1 MNASRNSVKT
11 RFTATHFTLTPHDYG
26 QFALSVG
33 KKSYLHILLIH
44 PLKTDT
50 LLIRRL
56 SIPLSVCIKE
66 VCRQ

>member
-44 PLKTDT
+44 PT
-50 LLIRRL
+50 
-56 SIPLSVCIKE
+56 
-66 VCRQ
+66 